1 MDESRQALIQIEEL
15 TKVFY
20 TDEIET
26 HALSGV
32 HLTIARASM
41 SPCPGR
47 RDAASRRCSR
57 SSGCSTRRPA
67 GATS

>member
-1 MDESRQALIQIEEL
+1 MSTNIIEIEHL

-32 HLTIARASM
+32 HLTIGRGEYVRRA
-41 SPCPGR
+41 
-47 RDAASRRCSR
+47 AANRRCSR
-57 SSGCSTRRPA
+57 SSGCSIHRQ
-67 GATS
+67 GAVIR